1 MEKDDTSQTK
11 EICDIY
17 DVYGNRTG
25 KTFVR
30 GEPLSN
36 GQYVMVVDVWIV
48 NSRDEILIQ
57 KRSEQKRTCP
67 APGPP
72 TAAASWPGKAPCRPA
87 SASRSRKSAS
97 TSSLPR
103 FTSSTAN

>member
-1 MEKDDTSQTK
+1 MKLFYLNPWLFQKGGRRMEKDDTSQTK

-36 GQYVMVVDVWIV
+36 GQ
-48 NSRDEILIQ
+48 
-57 KRSEQKRTCP
+57 
-67 APGPP
+67 
-72 TAAASWPGKAPCRPA
+72 
-87 SASRSRKSAS
+87 
-97 TSSLPR
+97 
-103 FTSSTAN
+103 